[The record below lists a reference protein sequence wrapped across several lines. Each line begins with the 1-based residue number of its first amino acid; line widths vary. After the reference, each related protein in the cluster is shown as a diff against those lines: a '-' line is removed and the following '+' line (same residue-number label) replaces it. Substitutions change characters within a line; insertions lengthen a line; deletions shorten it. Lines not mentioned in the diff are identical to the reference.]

1 MTFTQQD
8 AYDRYQNGVT
18 AADKSQLPNPSV
30 LSQQFT
36 DFMQDFN
43 TPDAEDIDTSEL
55 GTTKYSK
62 LVFFETL
69 MSGTLH
75 VQWGAYSPPA
85 QGPGNV
91 LMIQFRQT
99 DSGYLLRY
107 VGFDRVIERE
117 LDPDYFVLNS
127 NSFEFRD
134 GLVGVN
140 IKRLNSKKHNG
151 ENLWVHELLRNGQLT
166 RYYLLPYDV
175 SD

>member
-1 MTFTQQD
+1 MTFSQQD

-18 AADKSQLPNPSV
+18 EADKSQLPDSRVVSP
-30 LSQQFT
+30 QFVEFMENFDSPDDVNT
-36 DFMQDFN
+36 DH
-43 TPDAEDIDTSEL
+43 L
-55 GTTKYSK
+55 GTTKWSK

-75 VQWGAYSPPA
+75 VQWGNYSPPP

-91 LMIQFRQT
+91 LMVQFRQT

-107 VGFDRVIERE
+107 VGFDSVIERE

-134 GLVGVN
+134 GLVGIN

-151 ENLWVHELLRNGQLT
+151 ENLWMHELVRNGQIT